1 VKRRNLARDIF
12 LGLAIGFIALRLAD
26 VRPWD
31 QSVDAY
37 AYWSTRDGILYE
49 GSSVGILGSYLY
61 SPAFAHLLIP
71 LTLLSWALFNA
82 IWTAINCA
90 LLWYLAGR
98 WSLLALLFLPIP
110 LEIVSGNVHLI
121 YAYVAV
127 AGLRWPALWAI
138 PLITKVTP
146 GIGLLWF
153 LVRREWRNLAIAMA
167 ATAAIVLI
175 SVILDQA
182 AWREWIALLLN
193 SDQAPTQTP
202 GWYVPVPLLP
212 RLVIAAI
219 LVVWGARTNRP
230 WVLPVAM
237 TCALPLIWL
246 NGLAVLAGLLP
257 AWRQRAAQRRE
268 TDSERTAAIASA
280 QQA

>member
-1 VKRRNLARDIF
+1 MKRRNLARDIF
-12 LGLAIGFIALRLAD
+12 VGLAIGFIALRLAD

-71 LTLLSWALFNA
+71 LTWLSWPLFNA
-82 IWTAINCA
+82 IWTALNCA
-90 LLWYLAGR
+90 LLWCLAGR

-182 AWREWIALLLN
+182 VWREWIALLLN

-219 LVVWGARTNRP
+219 LVVWGARTDRP
-230 WVLPVAM
+230 WVFPVAM
-237 TCALPLIWL
+237 TCALPLVWL

-257 AWRQRAAQRRE
+257 AWRKRAAERKE
-268 TDSERTAAIASA
+268 ADSERTASVASA
-280 QQA
+280 QHA